1 MSVKSKPLGE
11 GDESDYEFV
20 VEMLDGDPTAAINFD
35 RLQRDSTT
43 GQYIIF
49 EYLLCEEWQESR
61 NITPYTSHLNRY
73 MHRNRMKFINFTVRC
88 PAKNRRKVHPIPS
101 LCRVADPFLRMF

>member
-43 GQYIIF
+43 GQHIIF
-49 EYLLCEEWQESR
+49 EYLLC
-61 NITPYTSHLNRY
+61 L
-73 MHRNRMKFINFTVRC
+73 
-88 PAKNRRKVHPIPS
+88 
-101 LCRVADPFLRMF
+101 L